1 MVNQFRENQGKIII
15 INEVRKNINSF
26 KVELDLRLIN
36 FIAMIIK
43 ERRNIVI
50 PVGRVKKIKPSE
62 APDNDE

>member
-26 KVELDLRLIN
+26 KLELDLRLIN
-36 FIAMIIK
+36 FIVISIN
-43 ERRNIVI
+43 ERRNKVI
-50 PVGRVKKIKPSE
+50 PVGLVKKIKPSE